1 MVRKPA
7 HMPKAST
14 GEAGSRSDDTSRR
27 HQHRCKNAFHDRCS
41 SFCAAPRRALCNHPR
56 STTLNLPCFNLPCFD
71 LPCFDLPCFDLPCFD
86 LPCFALI
93 ALALIRTSSRAMDER
108 DSWRRGEQNR
118 RIGAI
123 DHAPCGRPTRRC
135 EPTAKRMPDLEP
147 GQKRSLAPT
156 SSVAVAPERRA
167 RRGHG
172 GCVCSRGERRDRDQR
187 DQREGGDEFP
197 HDTSPCVTLSCFLQQ
212 RHGGAPC
219 LAATADIRSLG

>member
-56 STTLNLPCFNLPCFD
+56 PTTLNLPCFNLPCFD

-93 ALALIRTSSRAMDER
+93 ALALIRTSSRGMDEPE
-108 DSWRRGEQNR
+108 SGRRGEQNR
-118 RIGAI
+118 CIGAI
-123 DHAPCGRPTRRC
+123 DRAACRRPPNECQILSR
-135 EPTAKRMPDLEP
+135 
-147 GQKRSLAPT
+147 GQKRSLPPEIV
-156 SSVAVAPERRA
+156 SSR
-167 RRGHG
+167 
-172 GCVCSRGERRDRDQR
+172 CSRTPGSTGTRGLR
-187 DQREGGDEFP
+187 
-197 HDTSPCVTLSCFLQQ
+197 LQS
-212 RHGGAPC
+212 R
-219 LAATADIRSLG
+219 